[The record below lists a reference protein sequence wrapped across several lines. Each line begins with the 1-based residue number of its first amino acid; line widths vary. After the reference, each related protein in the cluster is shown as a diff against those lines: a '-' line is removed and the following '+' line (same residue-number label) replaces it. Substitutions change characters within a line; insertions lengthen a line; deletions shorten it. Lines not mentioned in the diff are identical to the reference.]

1 MDGIRIIEDAAV
13 CAVGADSL
21 GGIPP
26 PAEAG
31 VRVVARVSH
40 RAAADAADAGL
51 TLCED
56 ETIQSLGFTYFH
68 ASLVGCLLEVDFSE
82 NVRPGYTDIS
92 ISLVY

>member
-68 ASLVGCLLEVDFSE
+68 AFLCVFSFPE
-82 NVRPGYTDIS
+82 RRGTFRDIY
-92 ISLVY
+92 VCRR